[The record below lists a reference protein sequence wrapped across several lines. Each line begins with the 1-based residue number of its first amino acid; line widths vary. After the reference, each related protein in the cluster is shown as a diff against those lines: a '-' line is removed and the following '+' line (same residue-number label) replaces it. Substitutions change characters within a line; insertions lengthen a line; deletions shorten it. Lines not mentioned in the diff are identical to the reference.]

1 MSQTRDV
8 MIERLQK
15 ILSRAGVAS
24 RRAAEELITQGRVS
38 VNGVTVEELGVK
50 ADPDVD
56 SIRVDGQRVK
66 PAAEKVYLL
75 LNKPKGV
82 VSTRSDPEGRTT
94 VMDLVPK
101 YPGLYPVGRLDYA
114 TEGLI
119 LLTNDGAFAER
130 VAHPRFEVERRY
142 HAKVKGT
149 PTPET
154 LQRAK
159 RGLVIEGDR
168 LALDGARVIE
178 QAENSWVEV
187 RLHEGKHHEVRRLL
201 QALGH
206 PVEKLKRIGL
216 GLLTANDL
224 KVGEFRSLSP
234 REVASFMRGRGNA
247 RSDKHAE
254 TAAPFRPR
262 KGARPAAT
270 DAGRSAAA
278 VPPAT
283 RPRPF
288 APRGESAGRTAFA
301 ARTDS
306 TVRGDSRT
314 RPAFASRTETAT
326 TRPASSTGSR
336 STASWSA
343 SSTRSAA
350 SSSSGSRRPESATR
364 RRRPH

>member
-1 MSQTRDV
+1 

-38 VNGVTVEELGVK
+38 VNGVTVEEMGAK
-50 ADPDVD
+50 ADAAVD

-66 PAAEKVYLL
+66 PTAENVYLL

-130 VAHPRFEVERRY
+130 VAHPRYEVERRY

-154 LQRAK
+154 LLRAR
-159 RGLVIEGDR
+159 RGLTIEGDR
-168 LALDGARVIE
+168 LAVDGARVIE

-206 PVEKLKRIGL
+206 PVEKLKRVGL
-216 GLLTANDL
+216 GLLTTTGLN
-224 KVGEFRSLSP
+224 VGEFRALSP
-234 REVASFMRGRGNA
+234 REVASFLKGRGNT
-247 RSDKHAE
+247 RSDKFAE
-254 TAAPFRPR
+254 VKAPFRPR
-262 KGARPAAT
+262 KGARPDAAAAAAAASATSSRSASARGDRKVKVAAAT
-270 DAGRSAAA
+270 S
-278 VPPAT
+278 
-283 RPRPF
+283 RPF
-288 APRGESAGRTAFA
+288 AA
-301 ARTDS
+301 
-306 TVRGDSRT
+306 
-314 RPAFASRTETAT
+314 
-326 TRPASSTGSR
+326 RPASTTVRPFTTTGATSPR
-336 STASWSA
+336 TGTASA
-343 SSTRSAA
+343 
-350 SSSSGSRRPESATR
+350 RPESATR
-364 RRRPH
+364 RRRPR

>member
-1 MSQTRDV
+1 M
-8 MIERLQK
+8 MERLQK
-15 ILSRAGVAS
+15 ILSRAGLAS

-38 VNGVTVEELGVK
+38 VNGVTVEELGAK
-50 ADPDVD
+50 ADASTD

-66 PAAEKVYLL
+66 PTVESVYLL

-101 YPGLYPVGRLDYA
+101 FPGLYPVGRLDYA

-130 VAHPRFEVERRY
+130 VAHPRYEVERRY

-149 PTPET
+149 PTVET
-154 LQRAK
+154 LARAK
-159 RGLVIEGDR
+159 RGLVIDGER

-178 QAENSWVEV
+178 AAENSWVEV

-206 PVEKLKRIGL
+206 PVEKLKRVGL
-216 GLLTANDL
+216 GLLTATGLN
-224 KVGEFRSLSP
+224 VGEFRSLSP
-234 REVASFMRGRGNA
+234 REVASFMRGRGNT
-247 RSDKHAE
+247 RSDKHVE
-254 TAAPFRPR
+254 VKAPFRPR

-270 DAGRSAAA
+270 AVGKEGARPTTPAAA
-278 VPPAT
+278 PPA

-288 APRGESAGRTAFA
+288 ANTTTRTQFSA
-301 ARTDS
+301 
-306 TVRGDSRT
+306 T
-314 RPAFASRTETAT
+314 RPATNAATRTSSSASRPA
-326 TRPASSTGSR
+326 RPA
-336 STASWSA
+336 
-343 SSTRSAA
+343 AA
-350 SSSSGSRRPESATR
+350 SRRPESATR
-364 RRRPH
+364 RTRPR